1 MAKLLVGLGNPGK
14 KYAKTRHNV
23 GFLILDRLAEKWGVS
38 LNREKFSGIFGEHRQ
53 DEEKIYL
60 VKPQT
65 FMNLS
70 GECVQSW
77 ARFLKLEPGD
87 LLVTHDELDLP
98 LGRMKA
104 QWAAGPAGHQG
115 VTHIVDR
122 LGHQDFNRLRVG
134 VGHPGKQKEVV
145 DFVLSPFSA
154 EEQPLLEEVLDQA
167 VHALETFVQKG
178 LDAVARMVNRRDS

>member
-23 GFLILDRLAEKWGVS
+23 GFLVLDRLAEKWRIT
-38 LNREKFSGIFGEHRQ
+38 LHREKFSGYFGEHR
-53 DEEKIYL
+53 EAGEKIYL
-60 VKPQT
+60 VQPQT

-77 ARFLKLEPGD
+77 VRFLKLEPQD
-87 LLVTHDELDLP
+87 LMVIHDELDLP

-115 VTHIVDR
+115 VGSIVEQ
-122 LGHQDFNRLRVG
+122 LGHQEFNRLRVG
-134 VGHPGKQKEVV
+134 VGHPGRQKAVN
-145 DFVLSPFSA
+145 DFVLSPFHA
-154 EEQPLLEEVLDQA
+154 QEQDLLEETLAKA
-167 VHALETFVQKG
+167 VEALLVFIEKG
-178 LDAVARMVNRRDS
+178 LDPMARIVNKRAP